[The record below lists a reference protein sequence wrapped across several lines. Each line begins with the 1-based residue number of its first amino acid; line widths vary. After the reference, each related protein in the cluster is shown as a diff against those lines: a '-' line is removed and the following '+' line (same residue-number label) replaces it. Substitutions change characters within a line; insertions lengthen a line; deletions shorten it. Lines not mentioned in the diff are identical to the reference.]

1 MNHSWISAESDGG
14 KDRPAPRPA
23 PVVQPGG
30 AGDFS
35 SPRKFSFQQLP
46 QNQLPE
52 HDLPADL
59 DLHAEAEE
67 DPLAEFK
74 TSEQIALEDDPLDR
88 NPDLGAYRRRTIDLL
103 RRYLRFSMET
113 GRLPSVLG
121 TSFFRS
127 GVTSYSVVT
136 FEDRVVFAHDME
148 ICLERMPEFTRQVI
162 ARHILQEHNFWET
175 ARLLNCN
182 EKTIRRMVP
191 LAIDQLSEILLEA
204 GVLETLVSPP
214 KKTCQGGKNDEIAA
228 SDCEQGEN
236 KF

>member
-1 MNHSWISAESDGG
+1 MTRISWIAAEADGG
-14 KDRPAPRPA
+14 KGRPAPRPA
-23 PVVQPGG
+23 PAGLPAS
-30 AGDFS
+30 AGDVS

-46 QNQLPE
+46 QNELPP
-52 HDLPADL
+52 DP

-88 NPDLGAYRRRTIDLL
+88 NPNLAAYRRRTVDLL
-103 RRYLRFSMET
+103 RRYLRFSIET

-121 TSFFRS
+121 TTFFRS

-148 ICLERMPEFTRQVI
+148 ICLERMPEFTRQII
-162 ARHILQEHNFWET
+162 ARNILQEHNYWET

-191 LAIDQLSEILLEA
+191 LAIDQRSEILLEA

-214 KKTCQGGKNDEIAA
+214 EKSCQGGKNDEFAA